1 MSLIMPD
8 IYTQNFEIDSFQMS
22 NDAALPVGKTI
33 YHRCRNF
40 QQKHK
45 KSSSSEILIIYDSE
59 SQQLGLTI
67 DN

>member
-1 MSLIMPD
+1 MSLILPD
-8 IYTQNFEIDSFQMS
+8 VYTRNFEIDSFQMS

-45 KSSSSEILIIYDSE
+45 KCSSSEILIIYDRE
-59 SQQLGLTI
+59 CQHLGLTI